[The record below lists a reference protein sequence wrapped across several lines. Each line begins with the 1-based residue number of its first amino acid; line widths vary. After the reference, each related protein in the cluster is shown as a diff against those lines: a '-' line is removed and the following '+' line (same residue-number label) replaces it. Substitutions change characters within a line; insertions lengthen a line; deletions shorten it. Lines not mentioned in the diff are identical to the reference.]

1 MDHIPHNDKSNPDK
15 DNENS
20 FTKYNISLL
29 IPNVDCPSC
38 SLQLLYIMTDK
49 TTSCNIP
56 VCRYNEL
63 DTACKGS
70 TDLNT
75 DPCLGAPNGN
85 VCIDSNECFSNCMF
99 NHYWLYF
106 NQFYLCLDHSCA
118 DIIIKGV
125 KPIKDFDLVDR
136 IPSIW
141 PYKNKTN
148 GYYSKESANWEN
160 GWLKGIPSNFTKIYP
175 KNRVDSYNSKTMC
188 KYSSLNEVN
197 IWLLINIR
205 DYGSCS
211 NAVNCIILIDYF
223 LLLSV

>member
-1 MDHIPHNDKSNPDK
+1 MAYIDLGRIGKFYYILTTKHYHSLFKQISHIGSPFRISLLDGYDVVRIVLLDHIPHNDKSNPDK

-99 NHYWLYF
+99 NHY
-106 NQFYLCLDHSCA
+106 
-118 DIIIKGV
+118 
-125 KPIKDFDLVDR
+125 
-136 IPSIW
+136 
-141 PYKNKTN
+141 
-148 GYYSKESANWEN
+148 
-160 GWLKGIPSNFTKIYP
+160 
-175 KNRVDSYNSKTMC
+175 
-188 KYSSLNEVN
+188 
-197 IWLLINIR
+197 
-205 DYGSCS
+205 
-211 NAVNCIILIDYF
+211 
-223 LLLSV
+223 